1 MKVQELRIGNLVSFD
16 GVTLIVESIDL
27 GGYIGL
33 TDIILFEQLDKD
45 DLKPINLT
53 EEWLIKFGFKYKEA
67 GEYKKSGYFLEIINQ
82 DQDTFIFANN
92 KLQVSI
98 YTLSIFIDINIE
110 YIHQLQNLYFAL
122 TGKEL

>member
-1 MKVQELRIGNLVSFD
+1 MKVQELRIGNLVKFD
-16 GVTLIVESIDL
+16 GVNYKVESIHL
-27 GGYIGL
+27 EGCVGL
-33 TDIILFEQLDKD
+33 NDIMYEEVNID

-110 YIHQLQNLYFAL
+110 YLHQLQNLYFAL